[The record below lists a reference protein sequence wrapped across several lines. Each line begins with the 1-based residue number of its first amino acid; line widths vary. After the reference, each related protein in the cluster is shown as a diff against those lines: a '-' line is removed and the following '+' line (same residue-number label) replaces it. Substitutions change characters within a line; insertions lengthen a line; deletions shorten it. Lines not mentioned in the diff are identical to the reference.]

1 MRVIHSLGW
10 YFPDSTGGTEVYVSQ
25 LIRALKAHGVESVV
39 AAAREGDDSDSYT
52 HEGINVFRY
61 PVHAQ
66 PNLKQV
72 RGTAPYG
79 GFSEFSNWLP
89 RQQADVYHQHSF
101 VGGCGIH
108 HLRAARELGLPTVVT
123 VHLPSTVCL
132 RGTMMLHGKSAC
144 DGRVERVRC
153 GVCWGTS
160 RGIPRPM
167 AEIAGRLPLALSK
180 RAEKSDRRASSVL
193 ATPALVGFHL
203 DRLAEVSTLADR
215 IIAISQWLYDALL
228 INGIPKEKLVLCQ
241 TGGPAS
247 LIKEIPHRTS
257 PNGHLRLGFLGRW
270 DKLKGIDLLVQA
282 VRNLPPRV
290 PIKLVIHGL
299 PGKGAEAAF
308 ELKVRRLAAGDA
320 RIEFAGP
327 VKPEDIPGTLS
338 KFDLLA
344 IPSQLLETGPLVAL
358 EAHAAGVPIIA
369 SDLGGLSEKVRHGED
384 GWLVPAADIR
394 AWTSAFLELAEN
406 RKLVARLQEGIRP
419 VRTMDEVAS
428 DMVTVYDTILEEQT
442 GGAQPIDT
450 SIPRNS

>member
-39 AAAREGDDSDSYT
+39 AAAREGNESDSYT

-72 RGTAPYG
+72 RGTTPYG
-79 GFSEFSNWLP
+79 GFSEFVTWLSA
-89 RQQADVYHQHSF
+89 QQADVYHQHSF

-108 HLRAARELGLPTVVT
+108 QIRAARQLGLATVVT
-123 VHLPSTVCL
+123 VHLPSTICL
-132 RGTMMLHGKSAC
+132 RGTMMLHGKSPC

-167 AEIAGRLPLALSK
+167 AEIASRLPLALSK
-180 RAEKSDRRASSVL
+180 RAEKSDRRLSSAL
-193 ATPALVGFHL
+193 ATPALVGLHL
-203 DRLAEVSTLADR
+203 DQLAEVSTLADR

-228 INGIPKEKLVLCQ
+228 INGVPKEKLVLCQ
-241 TGGPAS
+241 TGGPARS
-247 LIKEIPHRTS
+247 TNEIPHRTA

-299 PGKGAEAAF
+299 PGKDPEADF
-308 ELKVRRLAAGDA
+308 ERDVRRRAAGDP
-320 RIEFAGP
+320 RIEFADP
-327 VKPEDIPGTLS
+327 VRPQEMARTLS

-369 SDLGGLSEKVRHGED
+369 SDLGGLAERVRHGID
-384 GWLVPAADIR
+384 GWLVPAADVR
-394 AWTSAFLELAEN
+394 AWTGALLQLAGN

-419 VRTMDEVAS
+419 VRTMDDVAS
-428 DMVTVYDTILEEQT
+428 DMVTLYDTILNKT
-442 GGAQPIDT
+442 
-450 SIPRNS
+450 